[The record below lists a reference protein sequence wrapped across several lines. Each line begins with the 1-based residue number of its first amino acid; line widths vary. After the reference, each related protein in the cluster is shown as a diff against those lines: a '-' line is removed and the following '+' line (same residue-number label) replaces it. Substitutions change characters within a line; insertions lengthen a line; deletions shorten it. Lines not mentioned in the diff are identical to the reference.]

1 MTNDEFTVLHGV
13 QKRAFSAILYGNA
26 GIGKTTLAAR
36 APAPI
41 LIDIEGGCARVDVD
55 KTPTLGTWP
64 DVRKWMKHLHGNI
77 GNYKTVIFDT
87 IDVLETYMHDHICK
101 TEGKASIEKFGYG
114 AGYKMAVDLWR
125 LLTRFQREMND
136 KGVNVILIAHE
147 QIKHIDPPTSEG
159 FDRYQIKINHNSAN
173 LLVGAVDAVL
183 FAHWDTIVKDTD
195 RDNVKRA
202 IGTGKRLLAC
212 VETPAIT
219 AKNRY
224 DLKPIEKMEASIWER
239 LS

>member
-1 MTNDEFTVLHGV
+1 
-13 QKRAFSAILYGNA
+13 
-26 GIGKTTLAAR
+26 
-36 APAPI
+36 
-41 LIDIEGGCARVDVD
+41 
-55 KTPTLGTWP
+55 
-64 DVRKWMKHLHGNI
+64 
-77 GNYKTVIFDT
+77 
-87 IDVLETYMHDHICK
+87 
-101 TEGKASIEKFGYG
+101 
-114 AGYKMAVDLWR
+114 
-125 LLTRFQREMND
+125 
-136 KGVNVILIAHE
+136 
-147 QIKHIDPPTSEG
+147 
-159 FDRYQIKINHNSAN
+159 
-173 LLVGAVDAVL
+173 VGAVDAVL